1 MTKTI
6 EDLFVF
12 LQFCTD
18 LLFVIF
24 FFIFYNKTKT
34 RKDLVAILLYCSL
47 DLVINFITV
56 IIDKDLAS
64 YQFIS
69 LLYSFFTLFE
79 YATFAFIL
87 WFNIHKPLFR
97 KLIIILSILFSLF
110 LIIYNLTTKV
120 VNLDSI
126 PIGFETIL
134 ILFYSFYYLFEQT
147 NDTTNLFIYTK
158 YQFWIITGIMIYLS
172 GSFFIYIFANQ
183 IDLKLLKQ
191 YWFLTYAFYVLKN
204 IFFVVALFVYVKSQ
218 KKLHPKK
225 LQPYL
230 H

>member
-12 LQFCTD
+12 LIFSTD
-18 LLFVIF
+18 LLFLIL
-24 FFIFYNKTKT
+24 FFIFLKNTKT
-34 RKDLVAILLYCSL
+34 RKDLTAIILYCFL
-47 DLVINFITV
+47 DVSINYIT
-56 IIDKDLAS
+56 DSELAS
-64 YQFIS
+64 HKFVTF
-69 LLYSFFTLFE
+69 LYAFFTLFE
-79 YATFAFIL
+79 YATFSYIL
-87 WFNIHKPLFR
+87 WLNIKKITFR
-97 KLIIILSILFSLF
+97 KLIIILSISFCIF
-110 LIIYNLTTKV
+110 LIVYDLSAKV
-120 VNLDSI
+120 RRLDSI

-134 ILFYSFYYLFEQT
+134 ILSYSFYYLFEQT
-147 NDTTNLFIYTK
+147 NDPTNLFIYTK
-158 YQFWIITGIMIYLS
+158 YQFWVITGIMIYLS

-183 IDLKLLKQ
+183 IDKELLNQ

-204 IFFVVALFVYVKSQ
+204 IFFIVALFVYVKSQ